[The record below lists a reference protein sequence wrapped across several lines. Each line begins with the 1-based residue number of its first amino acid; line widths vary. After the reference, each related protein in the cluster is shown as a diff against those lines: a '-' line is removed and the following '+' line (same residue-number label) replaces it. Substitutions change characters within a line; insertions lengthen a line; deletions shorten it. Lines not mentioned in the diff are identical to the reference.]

1 MTQKNRIRKEYKK
14 TLRIIETCPENLREG
29 LSGIAQHLAFV
40 KVKLDEGKEECA
52 EEKLTAIYDN
62 GGGQIGTRENPALKA
77 YTNLLKTYISGM
89 KELISAVPAE
99 SAAEQPAEQRN
110 MIELIMEK
118 RRASGE

>member
-1 MTQKNRIRKEYKK
+1 MTHKNRVRKEFKK
-14 TLRIIETCPENLREG
+14 TFRIIEKCPDNLREG
-29 LSGIAQHLAFV
+29 LTGIAQHLAFV

-89 KELISAVPAE
+89 KELISAVPEE
-99 SAAEQPAEQRN
+99 SVSEDSQEQTVL
-110 MIELIMEK
+110 ELIRNKHREQ
-118 RRASGE
+118 A